1 MSVFQDYKEI
11 ETLLGDYFAAVSAAD
26 IGTLKTIFHENASM
40 YGSLGNDAVIGT
52 PEIFFSDLAGKPSM
66 KSQGVDCRM
75 VIKNISVCGR
85 TAQASIFVDNFFGAF
100 QIKDFFH
107 LLKLDGKWRILCKTF
122 TTL

>member
-40 YGSLGNDAVIGT
+40 YGYLGNDAVIGT

-85 TAQASIFVDNFFGAF
+85 TAQASIFVDNFFGA
-100 QIKDFFH
+100 
-107 LLKLDGKWRILCKTF
+107 LDRKSVV
-122 TTL
+122 